1 MPVQRW
7 SDQIAIVQFGD
18 EPQFSED
25 CANFSRLLEDHQ
37 GLEPSAVFDLA
48 NVSYLNSSNVAK
60 LLHLR
65 KRVLAS
71 GRQLRLCSVQDPVWG
86 LLMVSGL
93 DKLFQ
98 CTPDVATALASIQID
113 A

>member
-1 MPVQRW
+1 MPVHRW

-25 CANFSRLLEDHQ
+25 CAGLARLLQDHQ
-37 GLEPSAVFDLA
+37 GLEPSVVFDLA
-48 NVSYLNSSNVAK
+48 NVSYLNSSNVAR
-60 LLHLR
+60 LLQLR
-65 KRVLAS
+65 KRLVGA
-71 GRQLRLCSVQDPVWG
+71 GRQVRICSVRDQVWG

-98 CTPDVATALASIQID
+98 FTPDVATALASIQIE